1 MAGEEL
7 GLEDLV
13 RVEHVVVDVDAVFVL
28 EIGHH
33 RGLDIVGPVVDV
45 EDLLGYRSGGAM
57 RRRVRAS
64 RAGGKHHRLGCAE
77 AKGSGSADHDASI
90 LYSSGRALR
99 RRRPQPI
106 HSLQPACCEAGK
118 GHALCPRARYRQ
130 WVGLRKGPQA
140 LSANQTFSSRCSRSQ
155 ELITCRNTSYSASL
169 TRVKAST
176 NASPKSFT
184 SGSLARSARKASSSE
199 RCRPNGRSCALPT
212 IGSLG
217 CTASTMPR

>member
-13 RVEHVVVDVDAVFVL
+13 RVEHVVVDTDAVFVL
-28 EIGHH
+28 EIGNH
-33 RGLDIVGPVVDV
+33 RRLDVVGPVVDV
-45 EDLLGYRSGGAM
+45 ENLLAGRRGGPGRSRA
-57 RRRVRAS
+57 RAS
-64 RAGGKHHRLGCAE
+64 RAGGKQRGQSCAE
-77 AKGSGSADHDASI
+77 AKGPGRADHDAI
-90 LYSSGRALR
+90 D
-99 RRRPQPI
+99 
-106 HSLQPACCEAGK
+106 H
-118 GHALCPRARYRQ
+118 
-130 WVGLRKGPQA
+130 
-140 LSANQTFSSRCSRSQ
+140 TFSSRCSRSQ

-199 RCRPNGRSCALPT
+199 RGRPNGRSCALPT